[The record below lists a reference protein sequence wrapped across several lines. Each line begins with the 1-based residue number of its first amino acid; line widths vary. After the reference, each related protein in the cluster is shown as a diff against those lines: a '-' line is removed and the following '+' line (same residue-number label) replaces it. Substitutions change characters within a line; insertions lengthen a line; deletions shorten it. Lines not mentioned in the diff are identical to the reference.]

1 MATQNIVNLN
11 QSYFPMY
18 LTETL
23 HFNKVYHYLKYISL
37 TFSSLNVRV
46 FVCGERAGG
55 FFLYL
60 DRLIFFLYL
69 KRRSGEVLSA
79 IKWGLEVPPPPS
91 PKTQHR
97 KFLSILKEK
106 RKIH

>member
-1 MATQNIVNLN
+1 MATQNVVNLN

-46 FVCGERAGG
+46 FLCPASEQVV

-60 DRLIFFLYL
+60 ALPSLIGKVKEDR
-69 KRRSGEVLSA
+69 V
-79 IKWGLEVPPPPS
+79 
-91 PKTQHR
+91 
-97 KFLSILKEK
+97 KF
-106 RKIH
+106 

>member
-46 FVCGERAGG
+46 FCVQRASRWV
-55 FFLYL
+55 FFVPCIALV
-60 DRLIFFLYL
+60 DWES

-79 IKWGLEVPPPPS
+79 IKWGLEVPPAPLPRRPS
-91 PKTQHR
+91 TVS
-97 KFLSILKEK
+97 FLLY
-106 RKIH
+106 

>member
-1 MATQNIVNLN
+1 MATQNVVNLN

-46 FVCGERAGG
+46 FCVRRASRW
-55 FFLYL
+55 FFFVPCIALV
-60 DRLIFFLYL
+60 DWES

-79 IKWGLEVPPPPS
+79 IKWGLEVAAGGGGFVGPPSPPPP
-91 PKTQHR
+91 P
-97 KFLSILKEK
+97 EDPAP
-106 RKIH
+106 

>member
-46 FVCGERAGG
+46 FCVRRASRW

-79 IKWGLEVPPPPS
+79 IKWGLEVPPPEDPA
-91 PKTQHR
+91 P
-97 KFLSILKEK
+97 
-106 RKIH
+106 

>member
-46 FVCGERAGG
+46 FCVRRAS
-55 FFLYL
+55 
-60 DRLIFFLYL
+60 RWFFLYL

-79 IKWGLEVPPPPS
+79 IKWGLEVPPPP

-97 KFLSILKEK
+97 KFPSILKEK